1 MAFKRSELYVMHL
14 IGFVICGAI
23 GVFMCIALVSH
34 FREMPTS
41 TIVITVPTIA
51 LIGWVTSVAFSGVV
65 LYRKP
70 GPETDIPLD
79 TRHRFLR
86 LL

>member
-1 MAFKRSELYVMHL
+1 MTFKRSELYMMHL
-14 IGFVICGAI
+14 IGFVLCGATEM
-23 GVFMCIALVSH
+23 FMCIALARLFWV
-34 FREMPTS
+34 MPTS
-41 TIVITVPTIA
+41 TIVIMIPMIA

>member
-1 MAFKRSELYVMHL
+1 MSFKRSELYVMHL

-23 GVFMCIALVSH
+23 EVFMCIVLASH
-34 FREMPTS
+34 FWEMPTS
-41 TIVITVPTIA
+41 TIAIMVPTIT
-51 LIGWVTSVAFSGVV
+51 LIGWATSVAFSGVV